1 MKSLSTPL
9 SGRTRRMCLVL
20 GGLGLAG
27 LLAACAS
34 QPGVGDT
41 PTEFQTASDESPAR
55 ARARTRLALA
65 SGYFENGQHVVALD
79 EQKKAVQADPTFA
92 DAYNQLVVAV
102 RNYKAQEVKGGL
114 GTGGRLGVSG
124 GSTPASRELPQRR
137 CRADSSNGMP
147 RRDD

>member
-1 MKSLSTPL
+1 
-9 SGRTRRMCLVL
+9 MCLVL

-41 PTEFQTASDESPAR
+41 PAEFQTASDESPAR

-79 EQKKAVQADPTFA
+79 EQKKAVQTDPTFA
-92 DAYNQLVVAV
+92 DAYNL
-102 RNYKAQEVKGGL
+102 GGL
-114 GTGGRLGVSG
+114 IYMALGDNALAISNWKDKRTPYQRAEERLNKLRQLFFPVVKI
-124 GSTPASRELPQRR
+124 QRR
-137 CRADSSNGMP
+137 VEVTLD
-147 RRDD
+147 